1 MISNKRFYLNMK
13 GDKMKK
19 IKILLVLMLIVGIIV
34 CIINIKNTNAAED
47 IQTNSGT
54 LETIQGL
61 TIYAEDLIP
70 DKTDSESINFNTRYL
85 QNLIDET
92 STAGGGTVKIP
103 AGTYYFA
110 SSGKNGRQIA
120 DYVIFCRNK

>member
-1 MISNKRFYLNMK
+1 
-13 GDKMKK
+13 MKK

-61 TIYAEDLIP
+61 IIYADDLIP

-92 STAGGGTVKIP
+92 STAGGGTVKN
-103 AGTYYFA
+103 
-110 SSGKNGRQIA
+110 S
-120 DYVIFCRNK
+120 CRNILFCI